1 MKKRIF
7 GILLIV
13 AVLCGILGGT
23 VLAADTAVES
33 ELSAASAPSVWTQQN
48 GMWYYV
54 SDTGAKTTGWGYVD
68 GAWYYFQPNGVMST
82 GWQYVDGAWYYFWS
96 TGPMATGWHIIDGNW
111 YYFWSGGSMAAGWQ
125 YIDGAWYYFGDGGA
139 MATDWQWIDGSW
151 YYFWSTGPMASNWL
165 ELDGTWYYL
174 QSTGAMHTG
183 WLKLGSTWY
192 YFFSDGPMAAYCGA
206 MIDGRLYYFDVDG
219 VWIDYSLYVPEIQR
233 AKKIDKNNYD
243 SGRGMLLDIDE
254 NGVQDLV
261 MVYLSGQG
269 VQYAVCSVFTI
280 QNGQVVTVMD
290 QVEIGVAAGGPKF
303 SAGIYQYNGERY
315 FGLAYRNSGWDAPDV
330 YWEGTYQLYT
340 MNGSSVSR
348 SYNIQWS
355 CIENMNTDSIRNGTC
370 SINGVDGS
378 CSNLQEN
385 LHEQNIVCIYGDGA
399 TFSELI
405 RTCNGYLNY

>member
-33 ELSAASAPSVWTQQN
+33 ELTAASAPSVWTQQN
-48 GMWYYV
+48 GMWYYL
-54 SDTGAKTTGWGYVD
+54 SDTGAKTTGWGYID

-96 TGPMATGWHIIDGNW
+96 TGPMAAGWHIIDGNW

-125 YIDGAWYYFGDGGA
+125 YIDGAWYYFGESGA

-151 YYFWSTGPMASNWL
+151 YYFWSTGPMARGWVELDDTWYYLQPSGAMRTGWL
-165 ELDGTWYYL
+165 ELDGL
-174 QSTGAMHTG
+174 
-183 WLKLGSTWY
+183 WY
-192 YFFSDGPMAAYCGA
+192 YFHSDGTMVSNIGLGINGGGYH
-206 MIDGRLYYFDVDG
+206 FDANG
-219 VWIDYSLYVPEIQR
+219 VWIDYSLYVPKIQQ

-261 MVYLSGQG
+261 MVYLSGRG
-269 VQYAVCSVFTI
+269 GQYAVCSVYTI

-303 SAGIYQYNGERY
+303 SAGIYQYNGEWY
-315 FGLAYRNSGWDAPDV
+315 FGLAYRNSGQDTE
-330 YWEGTYQLYT
+330 YICYEGTYQLYT
-340 MNGSSVSR
+340 MSGTNMVLQYSIQWEREENMRTGSVINSSCSVNSVGSSYSA
-348 SYNIQWS
+348 
-355 CIENMNTDSIRNGTC
+355 
-370 SINGVDGS
+370 
-378 CSNLQEN
+378 LQEN
-385 LHEQNIVCIYGDGA
+385 LQERAIIRIYGEGS
-399 TFSELI
+399 TFSNLI
-405 RTCNGYLNY
+405 NECNEY